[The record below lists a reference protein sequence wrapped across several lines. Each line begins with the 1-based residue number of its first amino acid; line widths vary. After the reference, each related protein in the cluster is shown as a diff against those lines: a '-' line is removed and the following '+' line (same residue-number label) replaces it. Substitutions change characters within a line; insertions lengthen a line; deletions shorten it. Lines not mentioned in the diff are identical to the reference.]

1 MSEAAVG
8 TNTEVVNEAVR
19 IIDAALSQMM
29 SRELVSAGE
38 VTDVLLDL
46 RTLLVGSLATQ
57 RELAHAES

>member
-1 MSEAAVG
+1 MSEATVE

>member
-1 MSEAAVG
+1 MSEATVG